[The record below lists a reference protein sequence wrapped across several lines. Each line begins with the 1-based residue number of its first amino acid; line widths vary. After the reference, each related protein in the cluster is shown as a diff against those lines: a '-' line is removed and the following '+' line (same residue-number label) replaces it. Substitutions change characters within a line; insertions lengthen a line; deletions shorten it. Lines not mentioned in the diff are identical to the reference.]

1 MKRYL
6 PFIIIIAVALGALGS
21 ATALY
26 RAKKRTQLSIPAPIV
41 IAGREAEAVHS
52 LGDSKAAVTLEE
64 FGDFQCPPCATI
76 APLINQL
83 EQDYKS
89 DLRVIFSHY
98 PLPTH
103 QHAFEAALASEAAD
117 LQGRFWEMHDLLY
130 REQSSWSKAPDV
142 RPLFNAYAGI
152 LGLNI
157 DRFKKDMESEP
168 VKARVTSDQTRAASL
183 GVSTTPSIFINNRAV
198 PPSSLNPVALR
209 DAVKAAIN
217 SKAPAG

>member
-6 PFIIIIAVALGALGS
+6 PFIIIIAVALVALGS

-26 RAKKRTQLSIPAPIV
+26 RAKKRTQLSIPAQIV
-41 IAGREAEAVHS
+41 IAGREAVHS
-52 LGDSKAAVTLEE
+52 LGDPKAAVTLEE

-76 APLINQL
+76 APSINQL

-98 PLPTH
+98 PLSTH

-142 RPLFNAYAGI
+142 RPLFNSYAGI

-198 PPSSLNPVALR
+198 PPSSLNPADLR
-209 DAVKAAIN
+209 NAIKAAIN
-217 SKAPAG
+217 SKVPAG

>member
-6 PFIIIIAVALGALGS
+6 PFIIIVAVALGVLGG

-26 RAKKRTQLSIPAPIV
+26 RAKKRAQLSIASHQNTV
-41 IAGREAEAVHS
+41 GAEGRHS
-52 LGDSKAAVTLEE
+52 LGDPKAAVTLEE
-64 FGDFQCPPCATI
+64 FGDFQCPPCGII
-76 APLINQL
+76 APSINQL

-103 QHAFEAALASEAAD
+103 QHAFEAAVAAEAAD

-168 VKARVTSDQTRAASL
+168 VKTRVTSDQTRAASL
-183 GVSTTPSIFINNRAV
+183 GVNTTPSIFINNRAV
-198 PPSSLNPVALR
+198 PPSSLNPAALR
-209 DAVKAAIN
+209 NAIKAAIN
-217 SKAPAG
+217 SKSPAG

>member
-26 RAKKRTQLSIPAPIV
+26 RAKKRTQLSIPAQIV
-41 IAGREAEAVHS
+41 IADRETVHS
-52 LGDSKAAVTLEE
+52 LGDPKASVTLEE
-64 FGDFQCPPCATI
+64 FGDFQCPPCSTI
-76 APLINQL
+76 APSINQL

-198 PPSSLNPVALR
+198 PPSSLNPAALR
-209 DAVKAAIN
+209 NAIKTAIN
-217 SKAPAG
+217 SKSPAG

>member
-6 PFIIIIAVALGALGS
+6 PFIIIVAVALGALGS

-26 RAKKRTQLSIPAPIV
+26 RAKKRTQLSIPAQIV
-41 IAGREAEAVHS
+41 IADRETVHS
-52 LGDSKAAVTLEE
+52 LGDPKASVTLEE
-64 FGDFQCPPCATI
+64 FGDFQCPPCSTI
-76 APLINQL
+76 APSINQL

-198 PPSSLNPVALR
+198 PPSSLNPAALR
-209 DAVKAAIN
+209 NAIKTAIN
-217 SKAPAG
+217 SKSPAG

>member
-6 PFIIIIAVALGALGS
+6 PFIIIVSIALGALGS

-26 RAKKRTQLSIPAPIV
+26 RAKKRAQLSIPAQIV
-41 IAGREAEAVHS
+41 IAGREAVHS
-52 LGDSKAAVTLEE
+52 LGDPKAPVTLEE
-64 FGDFQCPPCATI
+64 FGDFQCPPCSTI
-76 APLINQL
+76 APSINQL

-130 REQSSWSKAPDV
+130 REQSSWNNAPDV
-142 RPLFNAYAGI
+142 RPLFYSYAGI

-183 GVSTTPSIFINNRAV
+183 GVRTTPSIFINNRAV
-198 PPSSLNPVALR
+198 PPSSLNPAALR
-209 DAVKAAIN
+209 NAIKEAIN
-217 SKAPAG
+217 SKSPAG